1 MKIAVLLVSLAT
13 AVACGPSGEAPEP
26 PAPVPVQGPGVA
38 RAGDGLPIVYTV
50 TGHGA
55 PALVFIHGWMC
66 NQGFWAEQVD
76 AFSAEHTVVTLDLP
90 GHGASGKDRESWT
103 LAAYGEDVKA
113 VVDHLGLE
121 RVILIG
127 HSMGGPVALEAARLM
142 PQRVIG
148 VVGVDTIQ
156 DVGWEWNPEEMNAF
170 IAAMERDFPATCSDF
185 VASMFLEDADPT
197 LVERVR
203 ADMCTGQPDVGVALM
218 KQFGAYD
225 EAAAL
230 AAVHVPVRCLNS
242 TMWPTNVEGNRACHE
257 DFDVVTM
264 EGVDHFLMMEKPEA
278 FDENLRNVIA
288 EIDEAGRQK
297 EPTSE

>member
-13 AVACGPSGEAPEP
+13 AVACGPSGDAPLP
-26 PAPVPVQGPGVA
+26 PTPVPARGPGVVSA
-38 RAGDGLPIVYTV
+38 PDGQPIVYNVAGQGT
-50 TGHGA
+50 

-66 NQGFWAEQVD
+66 NQGFWTEQFD

-90 GHGASGKDRESWT
+90 GHGASGKDRGIWT

-113 VVDHLGLE
+113 VIDHLGLE

-148 VVGVDTIQ
+148 VIGVDTFQ
-156 DVGWEWNPEEMNAF
+156 DVSWEWNPEEMDPF
-170 IAAMERDFPATCSDF
+170 IAALEKDFPATCGDF
-185 VASMFLEDADPT
+185 VTTMFLEDADPK

-203 ADMCTGQPDVGVALM
+203 TDMCSGQPEVGVALM
-218 KQFGAYD
+218 KQFAGYD

-230 AAVHVPVRCLNS
+230 AAVHVPVRCVNS
-242 TMWPTNVEGNRACHE
+242 TMWPTNVEGNRSYHE

-264 EGVDHFLMMEKPEA
+264 DGVDHFLMMEKPEA
-278 FDENLRNVIA
+278 FDEHLRKAIA
-288 EIDEAGRQK
+288 EIDHADG
-297 EPTSE
+297 S